1 MLGKAFICIVAAAH
15 VTELSQKGKYFL
27 IEVKTKGN
35 SKKDQVN
42 CGVSCQ
48 KKLGLMDEYGDE
60 TDYSKTE
67 KDSVLTEEGN

>member
-1 MLGKAFICIVAAAH
+1 MLGKAFICIVAAAQ

-42 CGVSCQ
+42 GVVSGEEEYVNTN
-48 KKLGLMDEYGDE
+48 LGLMD
-60 TDYSKTE
+60 
-67 KDSVLTEEGN
+67 